1 MAFRVVMLVV
11 GSYHF
16 PASCDDPPPG
26 MMRKVGMMDPCRLR
40 FIGKWT
46 WMWPGLGDFGNAK
59 KSGAPPEISG
69 EFLILQD
76 TQIRSNDNNYI
87 NWIS

>member
-1 MAFRVVMLVV
+1 MGPGIQFLCA
-11 GSYHF
+11 
-16 PASCDDPPPG
+16 PPG

-59 KSGAPPEISG
+59 KSGALPEISG

-76 TQIRSNDNNYI
+76 TQIRFNDHN
-87 NWIS
+87 